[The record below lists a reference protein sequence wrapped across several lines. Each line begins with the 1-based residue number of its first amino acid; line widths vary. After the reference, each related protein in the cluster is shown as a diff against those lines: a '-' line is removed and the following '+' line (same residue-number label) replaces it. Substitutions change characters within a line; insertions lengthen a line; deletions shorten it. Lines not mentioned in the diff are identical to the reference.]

1 MRKRLERPD
10 REKELVKRI
19 KTEHSLFKFEKLSE
33 TNRTIYDACN
43 QIRVYECL
51 TEYFLYHEHFDLEF
65 VELALEKED
74 ILVGLWLFDFGS
86 NVIAYILFRNP
97 PDFAYFVSFD
107 FSNLNRFSTSN
118 IINSV
123 TVSVNLYFNI

>member
-1 MRKRLERPD
+1 MRRRLERPD

-51 TEYFLYHEHFDLEF
+51 TEYFLYHEHFEPEF

-74 ILVGLWLFDFGS
+74 ILRELYDLYLKYEMVEVGTWEEIDSLLKLFVFKE
-86 NVIAYILFRNP
+86 NATKEKTL
-97 PDFAYFVSFD
+97 
-107 FSNLNRFSTSN
+107 
-118 IINSV
+118 
-123 TVSVNLYFNI
+123 